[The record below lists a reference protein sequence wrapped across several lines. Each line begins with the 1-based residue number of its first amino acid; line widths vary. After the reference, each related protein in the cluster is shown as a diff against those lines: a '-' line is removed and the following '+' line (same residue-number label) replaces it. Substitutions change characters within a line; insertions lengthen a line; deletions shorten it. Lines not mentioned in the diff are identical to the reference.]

1 MYWLLPVFNISQ
13 FNDTLVIILPTT
25 PLVPFGLPFFQSVEE
40 NQ

>member
-13 FNDTLVIILPTT
+13 FNDTLVIILPT